1 MEEKRRIS
9 DKFKEIFV
17 GEDWVDTTKR
27 ALWYLFL
34 VAFLGVYTVITDD
47 KYFNI
52 TRTRYEF
59 FMFIAVMYSMLFFVL
74 WIVGEVY
81 KKMYHIR
88 TSAITTSTEKW
99 YKRPEFWMEA
109 FMLANIYSCLI
120 SVSKRANPDGE
131 LSIWEQHPSIAGQD
145 ARLMGLLTYMVI
157 GILFLVIASGVK
169 LHTWIFMVFSL
180 SSLYAY
186 VIAIFQHA
194 GNDFMGYRERVS
206 TPKIFISTFGN
217 INIFAS
223 FLTMSVPIFICIFIF
238 SKNKIYKAVTAIMTV
253 LGAMCLLASNSDS
266 AFLGVAAAM
275 VMIFI
280 FAFKDGK
287 AYEFVKTILMLA
299 IGVMIQV
306 FVNDAIG
313 YKNNR
318 GGIAEAIQNPVLVV
332 VLVLVIL
339 IICVTMKM
347 LITKKKDYFE
357 ELDRKKI
364 IKYMLITMT
373 VCLVGIVVLFIV
385 KMYPEFKFE
394 RKWGNYRGMIW
405 NICIDIF
412 DKAPMVNKVF
422 GHGNETLRILTVD
435 GYYDEM
441 IKYTKRVYDNA
452 HNELLQYLV
461 TLGLAGTISY
471 LGLVI
476 STFVYIIKNAAKRI
490 VPYIC
495 LAAMTGYFVQSLVN
509 LNQPITT
516 PYFFLFM
523 AIGIGYIKESKK
535 TEVQGD

>member
-1 MEEKRRIS
+1 MEEKRSIS
-9 DKFKEIFV
+9 DKFKDIFV
-17 GEDWVDTTKR
+17 GDDWVDTTKR
-27 ALWYLFL
+27 VLWYLFL

-59 FMFIAVMYSMLFFVL
+59 FMFISIMYCVLFLVL
-74 WIVGEVY
+74 WLVGTAY
-81 KKMYHIR
+81 KKLYRIGTSTVV
-88 TSAITTSTEKW
+88 TSAEKW

-109 FMLANIYSCLI
+109 FMLANVYSCLI
-120 SVSKRANPDGE
+120 SISRRVNPENE
-131 LSIWEQHPSIAGQD
+131 LSFWEQNPSILGQD
-145 ARLMGLLTYMVI
+145 ARHMGLLTYMVI

-169 LHTWIFMVFSL
+169 LHTWIFMVFAA

-186 VIAIFQHA
+186 IIAVFQHA
-194 GNDFMGYRERVS
+194 GNDFMGYRDRVS

-238 SKNKIYKAVTAIMTV
+238 SKNKIYRMVTAIMTI

-266 AFLGVAAAM
+266 AFLGVVAAM

-280 FAFKDGK
+280 FAFKDNK
-287 AYEFVKTILMLA
+287 TYEFTKSILMLT
-299 IGVMIQV
+299 IGILIQV
-306 FVNDAIG
+306 FVNEAID

-318 GGIAEAIQNPVLVV
+318 EGVAEAIQNPALVAILVV
-332 VLVLVIL
+332 VALLICIAMRML
-339 IICVTMKM
+339 IIKHM
-347 LITKKKDYFE
+347 DFFE
-357 ELDRKKI
+357 GLDRKKI
-364 IKYMLITMT
+364 IKYMLIAMA
-373 VCLVGIVVLFIV
+373 VCLVGMVVVFII

-412 DKAPMVNKVF
+412 DNAPMVNKVF

-476 STFVYIIKNAAKRI
+476 STFVYIIKNAAKRV
-490 VPYIC
+490 VPYVC

-523 AIGIGYIKESKK
+523 AIGIGYIKENKK
-535 TEVQGD
+535 TEVQSD